1 MASKL
6 PHVGLGALKDGDLPS
21 GMNLQNVHILF
32 RHGDRTPLGELLNDS
47 MPFEKTWPL
56 GRGQLT
62 DEGVLQGFKLG
73 MWLRQKY
80 DFYLK
85 QQYNASDFYMRSTD
99 YDRTLMSAQAVAAGL
114 YPQKSSPLESYGIQW
129 KPIPVH
135 TVQKDQETLLSL
147 STCYRLGKLQYEALT
162 SESVD
167 NFTESHRLLFSLI
180 NNSPVEVKIDRFNL
194 WELVDLLICM
204 RANNEPFPAWCTDDI
219 FQEMREV
226 SKYFWLVMSR
236 SSNEILQLEIGVF
249 LKTFIQHLMA
259 ITSGGSTVTIN
270 GRQLK
275 SQHTVIY
282 SAHDNHISY
291 ILGAFGVI
299 ADEEVPY
306 SSAIVFEL
314 LGPEPPSPVESYR
327 LRLRYKQG
335 HLDEVGVYP
344 TLKPCAGQPG
354 VEGCSLSLVL
364 EHLEP
369 YCLDEE
375 VYTELCREPSYTDVK
390 LS

>member
-1 MASKL
+1 MK
-6 PHVGLGALKDGDLPS
+6 
-21 GMNLQNVHILF
+21 LQNVHVLF
-32 RHGDRTPLGELLNDS
+32 RHGDRTPLGELLNDPV
-47 MPFEKTWPL
+47 PFEKTWPL

-114 YPQKSSPLESYGIQW
+114 YPQKSSPLEPYGIQW

-135 TVQKDQETLLSL
+135 SVRKDQETLLSL
-147 STCYRLGKLQYEALT
+147 STCHRLKKLRYGALT
-162 SESVD
+162 AEIVD
-167 NFTESHRLLFSLI
+167 NFTDSYRSLFNLI
-180 NNSPVEVKIDRFNL
+180 NSSPVKVKIDRFNL
-194 WELVDLLICM
+194 WELVDLFICM
-204 RANNEPFPAWCTDDI
+204 RANNVPFPAWCTDEI
-219 FQEMREV
+219 FQKMREV
-226 SKYFWLVMSR
+226 SNYFWLVMSR
-236 SSNEILQLEIGVF
+236 NSNEILQLEIGVF
-249 LKTFIQHLMA
+249 LKTFIQRLMV
-259 ITSGGSTVTIN
+259 ITSGVSTVTIN

-291 ILGAFGVI
+291 ILGAFGVK
-299 ADEEVPY
+299 ANEEVPY

-314 LGPEPPSPVESYR
+314 LGPEPPSPIESYR

-335 HLDEVGVYP
+335 HLDEVGEYR
-344 TLKPCAGQPG
+344 TLEPCAGQLG
-354 VEGCSLSLVL
+354 VDGCPLSLVL

-369 YCLDEE
+369 YFLDEE
-375 VYTELCREPSYTDVK
+375 VYSELCREPSYSNV
-390 LS
+390 